1 MLSEIVA
8 LNTSTSLSVPWWKV
22 VYDFSTLTQWIDSSL
37 HNAMS
42 PFWTT
47 VTEMLIIGVLILLFY
62 ALVGL
67 FLVYAERKVCA
78 FMQNRL
84 GPNRV
89 GPFGIFQ
96 TIADL
101 FKLLFKELIPIK
113 NADGFLFNLAP
124 FIVIIASFMAI
135 AAIPFAKGL
144 HAIDLNIGVLYVI
157 AVSAMGV
164 IGVLL
169 AGWSSNNKYSLIG
182 AMRSGAQIVS
192 YELSVGLSIIT
203 IVILAGSMQL
213 SVIVEA
219 QRNGWF
225 IFTGHIPAFI
235 AFIIFLISSTAETNR
250 GPFDLAEA
258 ESELTAGYHTE
269 YSGIKFAFF
278 FLAEYINMFIV
289 ASIAATVFL
298 GGWMPF
304 HVGHWTGFNNVMD
317 FIPPFIWYIGKTFFV
332 IFMMMW
338 FKWTFPR
345 LRIDQLLTLEWK
357 YLLPINLVNVLIMA
371 FIVPV
376 SYTHLTL
383 PTKRIV

>member
-1 MLSEIVA
+1 MYDF
-8 LNTSTSLSVPWWKV
+8 TSLTTRIDAALESV
-22 VYDFSTLTQWIDSSL
+22 L
-37 HNAMS
+37 S

-47 VTEMLIIGVLILLFY
+47 MVEMLIIGVLILIFY
-62 ALVGL
+62 AIIGL

-101 FKLLFKELIPIK
+101 VKLLFVELVPIK
-113 NADGFLFNLAP
+113 NADKFLFNLAP

-144 HAIDLNIGVLYVI
+144 HAIDLNIGVLYII
-157 AVSAMGV
+157 AVSSMGV

-192 YELSVGLSIIT
+192 YELSVGLALIT
-203 IVILAGSMQL
+203 IVILAGTMQFGE
-213 SVIVEA
+213 IVEA
-219 QRNGWF
+219 QRAGWF
-225 IFTGHIPAFI
+225 IFRGHIPAFI
-235 AFIIFLISSTAETNR
+235 AFVIFLISSTAETNR

-258 ESELTAGYHTE
+258 ESELTGGFHTE

-304 HVGHWTGFNNVMD
+304 HIGGWDGLNRIMD
-317 FIPPFIWYIGKTFFV
+317 FIPPFVWYLGKTFFV
-332 IFMMMW
+332 VFLMMW

-357 YLLPINLVNVLIMA
+357 YLLPINLVNVLIMSLMVLMGWH
-371 FIVPV
+371 F
-376 SYTHLTL
+376 
-383 PTKRIV
+383 

>member
-1 MLSEIVA
+1 MPFDIYDF
-8 LNTSTSLSVPWWKV
+8 TSL
-22 VYDFSTLTQWIDSSL
+22 TEWIDTSL
-37 HNAMS
+37 QNALT
-42 PFWTT
+42 PFWT
-47 VTEMLIIGVLILLFY
+47 VVVEMMIVGVLILIFY
-62 ALVGL
+62 ALIGL

-96 TIADL
+96 TVADL
-101 FKLLFKELIPIK
+101 IKLLLVELVPIR
-113 NADGFLFNLAP
+113 NADKFLFNLAP

-144 HAIDLNIGVLYVI
+144 HAIDMNIGVFYVI

-164 IGVLL
+164 IGILL

-192 YELSVGLSIIT
+192 YELSVGLSLIT
-203 IVILAGSMQL
+203 VVILAGSMQL
-213 SVIVEA
+213 SQIVLA
-219 QRNGWF
+219 QSDGWF
-225 IFTGHIPAFI
+225 IFKGHIPAFI
-235 AFIIFLISSTAETNR
+235 AFIIFLIASTAETNR

-278 FLAEYINMFIV
+278 FLAEFMNMFIV

-304 HVGHWTGFNNVMD
+304 HIGSWEGFNHAMD
-317 FIPPFIWYIGKTFFV
+317 FIPPFIWYLGKTFFV
-332 IFMMMW
+332 IFLMMW

-357 YLLPINLVNVLIMA
+357 YLLPINLINVLLMA
-371 FIVPV
+371 LIVLMGW
-376 SYTHLTL
+376 HF
-383 PTKRIV
+383 

>member
-1 MLSEIVA
+1 MLPEIVA
-8 LNTSTSLSVPWWKV
+8 VNTSPSLSVPWWKV
-22 VYDFSTLTQWIDSSL
+22 VYDFSTLTDWIDKSL

-47 VTEMLIIGVLILLFY
+47 LTEMLIIGVLILLFY
-62 ALVGL
+62 ALIGL

-192 YELSVGLSIIT
+192 YELSVGLALIT

-219 QRNGWF
+219 QRDGWF
-225 IFTGHIPAFI
+225 IFKGHISAVI

-304 HVGHWTGFNNVMD
+304 HFGASVTGFNHIMD

-332 IFMMMW
+332 IFLMMW

-357 YLLPINLVNVLIMA
+357 YLLPINLFNVLLMA
-371 FIVPV
+371 FLVLMGW
-376 SYTHLTL
+376 HF
-383 PTKRIV
+383 

>member
-1 MLSEIVA
+1 MRLVIAAQNISTFSE
-8 LNTSTSLSVPWWKV
+8 PWWKV
-22 VYDFSTLTQWIDSSL
+22 FYDFSLLTKNIDTGL

-47 VTEMLIIGVLILLFY
+47 VTELLIIGVLILLFY

-101 FKLLFKELIPIK
+101 IKLLLVELIPIK
-113 NADGFLFNLAP
+113 KADKFLFNLAP

-164 IGVLL
+164 IGILL

-192 YELSVGLSIIT
+192 YELSVGLALIT
-203 IVILAGSMQL
+203 VVILAGTMQF
-213 SVIVEA
+213 SEIVEA
-219 QRNGWF
+219 QRTGWF
-225 IFTGHIPAFI
+225 IFKGHIPAFI

-278 FLAEYINMFIV
+278 FLAEYMNMFIV

-304 HVGHWTGFNNVMD
+304 HVGHWDGFNNVMD
-317 FIPPFIWYIGKTFFV
+317 YIPPFIWYIGKTFFV
-332 IFMMMW
+332 IFLMMW

-357 YLLPINLVNVLIMA
+357 YLLPINLVNVLVMA
-371 FIVPV
+371 FVV
-376 SYTHLTL
+376 LMGWHF
-383 PTKRIV
+383 

>member
-1 MLSEIVA
+1 MLADIA
-8 LNTSTSLSVPWWKV
+8 DLNTSPTLSVPWWKV
-22 VYDFSTLTQWIDSSL
+22 VYDFSALTEWIDLSL
-37 HNAMS
+37 RNAMS

-47 VTEMLIIGVLILLFY
+47 ITEMVIIGVLILLFY
-62 ALVGL
+62 ALIGL

-113 NADGFLFNLAP
+113 NADSFLFNLAP

-192 YELSVGLSIIT
+192 YELSVGLALIT
-203 IVILAGSMQL
+203 IVIMSGSMQL
-213 SVIVEA
+213 SEIVEA
-219 QRNGWF
+219 QRDGWF
-225 IFTGHIPAFI
+225 IFKGHIPAFI
-235 AFIIFLISSTAETNR
+235 AFVIFLISSTAETNR

-298 GGWMPF
+298 GGWMPL
-304 HVGHWTGFNNVMD
+304 HVGHWEGFNHVMD
-317 FIPPFIWYIGKTFFV
+317 FLPPFIWYIGKTFFV
-332 IFMMMW
+332 IFLMMW

-371 FIVPV
+371 FIVLMGW
-376 SYTHLTL
+376 HF
-383 PTKRIV
+383 